1 MLIQYIHSTHYRLG
15 GTNMLYVETMIY
27 NKNLFN
33 IFVLKNIK
41 LFFIKKFKYS
51 YIIYIKIKNIFEL
64 KNNLF
69 KYNFILKIYYYII

>member
-1 MLIQYIHSTHYRLG
+1 
-15 GTNMLYVETMIY
+15 MLYVETMIY

-33 IFVLKNIK
+33 ILMLKNIK

-51 YIIYIKIKNIFEL
+51 YIIYIKIKYIFEL